1 MLAFPY
7 TACNVSKDIFN
18 TEATTPLLADIGQ
31 LNDPHSIDLLLDQ
44 RLSVVLISLQQCTA
58 VFSEFVKKS
67 PTVLLR

>member
-7 TACNVSKDIFN
+7 IACIVSKGIFN

-31 LNDPHSIDLLLDQ
+31 LNDPHVIDLLLDQ

-58 VFSEFVKKS
+58 VSEFVKKS
-67 PTVLLR
+67 PTVLIR